1 MSNRTLLLD
10 HPQPLL
16 EQLHMRSSSSEM
28 HGGNS
33 VQLLQDSRENFPAWL
48 EAVAAAEHYVLIEM
62 YIFAANDF
70 GVRLRDLLVEKCRQG
85 VSVVLVY
92 DWIGSLWPS
101 VCRFLSR
108 SSRPARK
115 WWPTTRRVLPAAS
128 ACSRATTANPS

>member
-1 MSNRTLLLD
+1 MPNRTLLLD

-16 EQLHMRSSSSEM
+16 DQLHARSSSSEM

-92 DWIGSLWPS
+92 DWIGSLWPDS
-101 VCRFLSR
+101 YTHL
-108 SSRPARK
+108 
-115 WWPTTRRVLPAAS
+115 
-128 ACSRATTANPS
+128 RAHET